1 MKKSV
6 VFEED
11 TMVIKDPDSLVKLQQ
26 QYLKRYQVPVQ
37 YWKIFGLIINR
48 LNNFYQIKANLFKK
62 AQNNNNN
69 AFNQL
74 INSEQTNKDI
84 LYYVNSLISQ
94 NDLSLLFDQKWKE
107 KQTMKDQRIRDFSL
121 GIKKIEIN
129 TKKKDIPG

>member
-107 KQTMKDQRIRDFSL
+107 KQNMKDQRIRDFSL
-121 GIKKIEIN
+121 GIRKIEIN